1 MCEIRR
7 CCREKGLATCAECA
21 DYVCDELEK
30 VYIVMSEVFGKAQ
43 HGVAEAKLN
52 LDRLRSRRGKE
63 K

>member
-1 MCEIRR
+1 
-7 CCREKGLATCAECA
+7 
-21 DYVCDELEK
+21 VCDELEK
-30 VYIVMSEVFGKAQ
+30 VYTVMSEVFGKAQ